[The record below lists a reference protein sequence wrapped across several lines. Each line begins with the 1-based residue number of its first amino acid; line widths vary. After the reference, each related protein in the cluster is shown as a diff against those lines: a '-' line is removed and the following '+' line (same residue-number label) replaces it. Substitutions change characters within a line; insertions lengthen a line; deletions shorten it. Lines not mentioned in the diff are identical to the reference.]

1 MLIPDPE
8 TSGEE
13 TKQVRTQISKSSRF
27 PLESHDTVSP
37 TRSSI
42 RFSLSSYIS
51 IDRFCHSR
59 TTLDPDDFPHHKHTY
74 RCACVPCVTKP
85 SSQTTYPDCTH
96 LLFLTA
102 EQLRPMTINSRLTR
116 KLRLLRHH
124 ETKRYT
130 KERVDGQTGFLL
142 SSDLVFY
149 KLALLRGLV
158 DGIHG
163 IAREWHIFVCI

>member
-13 TKQVRTQISKSSRF
+13 TKVRTQISKSSRF

-51 IDRFCHSR
+51 IDRFLPFTNDSR
-59 TTLDPDDFPHHKHTY
+59 SRRLFPHHKHTY
-74 RCACVPCVTKP
+74 WCACVPGVTKP
-85 SSQTTYPDCTH
+85 SSQTTYPRLYTSPFSHRKAATTH
-96 LLFLTA
+96 DHK
-102 EQLRPMTINSRLTR
+102 SRLTR

-130 KERVDGQTGFLL
+130 KERVDG
-142 SSDLVFY
+142 
-149 KLALLRGLV
+149 
-158 DGIHG
+158 
-163 IAREWHIFVCI
+163 